1 MGKKKQMPIHSI
13 IVFVGMVSIRKNKD
27 NDVK

>member
-1 MGKKKQMPIHSI
+1 MGKKQMPIHSI